1 MATSIDET
9 QGELPVVGS
18 PQGPIQRLK
27 QFYHDVKVEMKK
39 VSWPTRQEVI
49 NTTIV
54 VIVAVFF
61 FGFFLYGTDIV
72 LSYLIEGIEWIARK
86 IFS

>member
-1 MATSIDET
+1 MAASIDDT
-9 QGELPVVGS
+9 SGELPVTGS

-72 LSYLIEGIEWIARK
+72 LSYLIEGIEWVARK
-86 IFS
+86 IFI